1 MEHHCLQ
8 QDMYIFKLQR
18 VHVPASYVSLPLCI
32 YVPWVPNNPWKIQV
46 LATEKKNMTNS
57 SYKNLPGKLVHVFF
71 FLPSRLHFFPL
82 RSPYQGQLHWNQ
94 LPPETE
100 LWSNLEPRF
109 RGNGVVFGLDF
120 FTCTIPSILGT
131 VCNIYLHFYYQNSNQ
146 TQVNIPIYTIHGMG
160 IDIQLWYFLSVCFHV
175 ANKGRMYLNWRPTS
189 KQ

>member
-1 MEHHCLQ
+1 MSPQQPMENTVFGHH
-8 QDMYIFKLQR
+8 KKSGKP
-18 VHVPASYVSLPLCI
+18 VSY
-32 YVPWVPNNPWKIQV
+32 
-46 LATEKKNMTNS
+46 S

-71 FLPSRLHFFPL
+71 FLPSCLHFFPL

-109 RGNGVVFGLDF
+109 RGKNGGVFLMSFLGWIFHLSH
-120 FTCTIPSILGT
+120 TIHM
-131 VCNIYLHFYYQNSNQ
+131 VYWYKFAYIYHQHINQ
-146 TQVNIPIYTIHGMG
+146 TQVNIPIYTIHGMS

-175 ANKGRMYLNWRPTS
+175 ANNGRMYLNWRPTS

>member
-1 MEHHCLQ
+1 MLVLPFVYICTMSPQQPMENTGFGH
-8 QDMYIFKLQR
+8 R
-18 VHVPASYVSLPLCI
+18 
-32 YVPWVPNNPWKIQV
+32 
-46 LATEKKNMTNS
+46 KKNMTNS

-71 FLPSRLHFFPL
+71 FSFQAACIFFPL

-131 VCNIYLHFYYQNSNQ
+131 VCYIYLHFYYQNSNQ

-160 IDIQLWYFLSVCFHV
+160 IDIQLWYFSFGMFSCC
-175 ANKGRMYLNWRPTS
+175 K
-189 KQ
+189 